1 MAKKSIFDR
10 FKKRANN
17 NALVGLVDM
26 DSWRE
31 ILCTGYTRLID
42 SPEVR
47 VCVDLIAD
55 LVSNMT
61 IYLMENTEQGDK
73 RIIDGLSRKIDI
85 NPAKG
90 MTKKTWMYNIVHSM
104 LLEGDG
110 NAFVLPKYQRR
121 DGAEYVADLEFM
133 SPQYTT
139 IIRNPD
145 GFTVSYKGRQYDPA
159 NLLHFVQSPDPSYPT
174 LGRGYRINLKTV
186 ADNLKQADATKSA
199 FMSDKWRP
207 SVIIS
212 VNGMTEEMSSDS
224 GRDKILNKY
233 ISETN
238 GGSKPWV
245 IPDELVKVDQVKP
258 LSLKDL
264 ALNEA
269 TEIDKKTVAS
279 VFGVPPFF
287 VGVGEFKR
295 DEYNTFIQ
303 TKILSIAMSIQQELT
318 NKLIISPDRYF
329 KFNYMSLMSYSLE
342 TLANVYGSWHDKG
355 IVTGNEARD
364 VLNMSPKDGLDDL
377 VILENYIPADKVGEQ
392 SKLNE

>member
-1 MAKKSIFDR
+1 M
-10 FKKRANN
+10 
-17 NALVGLVDM
+17 
-26 DSWRE
+26 
-31 ILCTGYTRLID
+31 
-42 SPEVR
+42 
-47 VCVDLIAD
+47 
-55 LVSNMT
+55 
-61 IYLMENTEQGDK
+61 
-73 RIIDGLSRKIDI
+73 
-85 NPAKG
+85 
-90 MTKKTWMYNIVHSM
+90 
-104 LLEGDG
+104 
-110 NAFVLPKYQRR
+110 
-121 DGAEYVADLEFM
+121 
-133 SPQYTT
+133 
-139 IIRNPD
+139 
-145 GFTVSYKGRQYDPA
+145 
-159 NLLHFVQSPDPSYPT
+159 QSPDPSYPT

-392 SKLNE
+392 AKLNE